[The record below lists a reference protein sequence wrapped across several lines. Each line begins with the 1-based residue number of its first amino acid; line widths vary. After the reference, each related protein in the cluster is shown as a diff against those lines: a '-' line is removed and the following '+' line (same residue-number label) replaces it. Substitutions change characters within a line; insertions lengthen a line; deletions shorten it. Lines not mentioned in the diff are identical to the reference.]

1 MESAGSIWSPP
12 NTKRRLY
19 AVKEGMKMKKGIL
32 VSLGVAALLILMIWA
47 DRKFPAAGKPH
58 SSAASSSG
66 SAALP
71 DVVMKDLNDH
81 DVTLAQY
88 KGQVV
93 LVNFWATWCEPCKVE
108 IPWMIEFQKK
118 YSSRGFTILGV
129 SMDEDGKTAINPFL
143 EKERFDVNGQK
154 ESMNYPILLGNSAIA
169 DKFGSIVGLPTSML
183 FTRDGKKIKTIV
195 GLVNHDDIAKSIE
208 SLL

>member
-1 MESAGSIWSPP
+1 
-12 NTKRRLY
+12 
-19 AVKEGMKMKKGIL
+19 MKKGIL
-32 VSLGVAALLILMIWA
+32 VTLGVIALLAIMVWA
-47 DRKFPAAGKPH
+47 DRKFPAAGRPP
-58 SSAASSSG
+58 ANASSTAGDASMP
-66 SAALP
+66 SI
-71 DVVMKDLNDH
+71 VMKDLSDR

-93 LVNFWATWCEPCKVE
+93 LVNFWATWCGPCKIE

-129 SMDEDGKTAINPFL
+129 SMDEDGKKAINPFL

-154 ESMNYPILLGNSAIA
+154 EAMNYPILLGNDSIA

-208 SLL
+208 GLL

>member
-1 MESAGSIWSPP
+1 
-12 NTKRRLY
+12 
-19 AVKEGMKMKKGIL
+19 MKKGIL
-32 VSLGVAALLILMIWA
+32 VTLGVIALLAIMVWA
-47 DRKFPAAGKPH
+47 DRKFPAARRPP
-58 SSAASSSG
+58 ANASSTAGDASMP
-66 SAALP
+66 SI
-71 DVVMKDLNDH
+71 VMKDLNDR

-93 LVNFWATWCEPCKVE
+93 LVNFWATWCGPCKIE

-129 SMDEDGKTAINPFL
+129 SMDEDGKKAINPFL
-143 EKERFDVNGQK
+143 EKERFDVDGQK
-154 ESMNYPILLGNSAIA
+154 EAMNYPILLGNDSIA

-208 SLL
+208 GLL

>member
-1 MESAGSIWSPP
+1 LKES
-12 NTKRRLY
+12 
-19 AVKEGMKMKKGIL
+19 MKMKKGIL
-32 VSLGVAALLILMIWA
+32 VSLGVVALLILMVWA
-47 DRKFPAAGKPH
+47 DRKFPAAGRPN
-58 SSAASSSG
+58 SNAAGSSG
-66 SAALP
+66 SASLP

-129 SMDEDGKTAINPFL
+129 SMDEEGKTAINPFL

-154 ESMNYPILLGNSAIA
+154 ESMNYPILLGNSAVA
-169 DKFGSIVGLPTSML
+169 EKFGGIVGLPTSML

>member
-1 MESAGSIWSPP
+1 
-12 NTKRRLY
+12 
-19 AVKEGMKMKKGIL
+19 MKKGIL
-32 VSLGVAALLILMIWA
+32 VSVGVIALLAIMVWA
-47 DRKFPAAGKPH
+47 DRKFPAAGRPQA
-58 SSAASSSG
+58 SAPSTAGDASM
-66 SAALP
+66 P
-71 DVVMKDLNDH
+71 NIVMKDLNDR

-93 LVNFWATWCEPCKVE
+93 LVNFWATWCGPCKIE

-129 SMDEDGKTAINPFL
+129 SMDEEGKKAIDPFL
-143 EKERFDVNGQK
+143 EKERFDVDGQK
-154 ESMNYPILLGNSAIA
+154 ESMNYPILLGNDSIA
-169 DKFGSIVGLPTSML
+169 DKFGSVLGLPTSML

-208 SLL
+208 GLL